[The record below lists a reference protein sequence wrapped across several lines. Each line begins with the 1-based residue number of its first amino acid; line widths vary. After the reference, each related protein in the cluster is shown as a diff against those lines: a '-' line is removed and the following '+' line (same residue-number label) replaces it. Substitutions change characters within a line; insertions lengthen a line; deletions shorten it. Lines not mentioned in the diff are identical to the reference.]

1 MSRLKNQEKAGF
13 FPIPPKVTDLILG
26 YIRAPEGGRILDPC
40 TGTSQALYK
49 IATTLSIEPYGV
61 ELQEDRAIYSQAFFA
76 GEIGE
81 SYRSR
86 IVHDDFRN
94 LKATPSAFNLLYVN
108 PPYMFAADGSLD
120 GRAEYQWLIGTR
132 PYLQTGGLL
141 IYVVPQ
147 HILRHGQTAR
157 YIASWFN
164 NIHAVRFPDES
175 YPQFK
180 QIVLFGTRRDRSG
193 IADPEV
199 IARLKRLAE
208 AGEGMMSID
217 TGLPMPYYL
226 PKLVVPEEK
235 LIFRGMFVT
244 PETAINEAATRGVNQ
259 TLAFRQHLEPG
270 NGLHKLE
277 PLTPMRLGHL
287 TGIIAAGHINN
298 QVLEKDDERLL
309 IKGSSF
315 KRKVRTTERED
326 REEGAYVVYTKD
338 TEQVVTNIT
347 ILDEQGAAS
356 QVEGSDLT
364 AFLEEWIQPL
374 TEVVATSYPPKYT
387 FDLNGFGPV
396 LDQLNLKRKIPL
408 LNKPGLLPTQKHAA
422 AAAATRLLAH
432 DDCII
437 VGKMGTGKTLM
448 GPAVAAA
455 LRSKQMK
462 MDHIIVLCP
471 PHLIDKWIREIKIT
485 WPVAKATPLKT
496 IEDVDRFFAEPGPI
510 FGILKETTARSGSG
524 WEHAIDYVGPRRMKR
539 RKSTESVKFLGNT
552 EFPADDDNAKA
563 LQYQLQRGIRCPAC
577 GERQIKDDVLM
588 MTTDF
593 TSAKKHCQKC
603 AAPLWQDT
611 RFGEAGKAKYP
622 LANYIKKRYKKELDL
637 LIADECHQ
645 FKGQDSDRGDAFARL
660 CTAAR
665 KVLLLTGTIYG
676 GKASTLFYL
685 LYRASAEMRKA
696 YTNKET
702 SGKRRLMLKEWI
714 ENFGI
719 LQEIET
725 KRFDEHGKMS
735 GNSRAGIVVKEL
747 PGGSPAMLPWLLNN
761 SVFVALED
769 MGYALPGYKEIPV
782 PISMTPEMQTSYNYL
797 EAQLNAELRQRLIV
811 GDKSLL
817 GAYLQ
822 SLLSWPDSPWR
833 TKGVTDPKG
842 QMIAFVDA
850 LPYPPGSYPK
860 EEAIIEQIK
869 ESKAAGRKV
878 LLACQQTNTLD
889 ITPQWVTMLEEEGIK
904 AAVLKVEAN
913 KREAWYQRQME
924 AGVDVII
931 THPKRVETG
940 LDLMECVD
948 LIWMGTEYSIYT
960 ILQFNK
966 RSYRIGQTEDVNVY
980 FYIYEDTLQETALH
994 LIAAKSAAASRV
1006 DGDIVQDDTLAELD
1020 DLATSDMVTALGKL
1034 VMEGLVDGEAT
1045 EVTKVQSLSDV
1056 FAEANAD
1063 FHKESSYIGGYVQED
1078 VVPDPTAESGDG
1090 FEVEELPPVMIMR
1103 DQDGRAVIEQRS
1115 IFESYLEDK
1124 DLAQEDEPN
1133 TDEFVTPEPPFDAGT
1148 VTLSADTAESGDK
1161 DQQLETIGPDGE
1173 LYAFDQD
1180 EDAWECVTCPE
1191 DVDVEVVI
1199 PDSWVLDDFVFL
1211 REKLGERPILVAD
1224 GGKLG
1229 IPTIHDPGLRNAR
1242 HIGYGYFTC
1251 ETPEYTVDFE
1261 GGGALRRTP
1270 SENAWCFLTIKKGTY
1285 PYDEEAV
1292 RKKLDEWIRLATPQA
1307 GAEPVEIIKEEPIVS
1322 AENDPNV
1329 VIIAQ
1334 LNDDLYLNHTTKKFT
1349 KKDGEVLRPVLTGG
1363 WEAAEPVTKVT
1374 GKPEVYRNGISCLAM
1389 KETEPGAW
1397 MQCSKQELHKGF
1409 CDFSLGPDQPEP
1421 GDVPGSTA
1429 ESSEAAA
1436 PPKVEVVAPIAET
1449 GEVARAP
1456 IAESGES
1463 AGETLKQRLVFG
1475 VHDRRGGFLKS
1486 EFQDKKAVKQM
1497 SLFD

>member
-13 FPIPPKVTDLILG
+13 FPIPKEVTSLILNS
-26 YIRAPEGGRILDPC
+26 IHAPDGGRILDPC
-40 TGTSQALYK
+40 AGTSEALHQLA
-49 IATTLSIEPYGV
+49 INLHMEPYGV
-61 ELQEDRAIYSQAFFA
+61 ELQEDRAIYSQAFLA
-76 GEIGE
+76 GEMGE
-81 SYRSR
+81 EYRNNV
-86 IVHDDFRN
+86 IEDDFRN
-94 LKATPSAFNLLYVN
+94 LKTNPNAFNLLYLN

-120 GRAEYQWLIGTR
+120 GRAEYQWLVGTR
-132 PYLQTGGLL
+132 PYLQPGGLL
-141 IYVVPQ
+141 VYVVPQ
-147 HILRHGQTAR
+147 HLLRHRQTAR
-157 YIASWFN
+157 YLASWFDD
-164 NIHAVRFPDES
+164 IRAVRFPNES

-180 QIVLFGTRRDRSG
+180 QIVLFGTRREKSN
-193 IADPEV
+193 IADPEIV
-199 IARLKRLAE
+199 ARLKRLAE
-208 AGEGMMSID
+208 AGEGMMPID
-217 TGLPMPYYL
+217 EGQPAPYRL
-226 PKLVVPEEK
+226 PKLIVTNDQFY
-235 LIFRGMFVT
+235 FRGFFVK
-244 PETAINEAATRGVNQ
+244 PETAISEASTRGVSQ
-259 TLAFRQHLEPG
+259 TLLFRQHLEPG
-270 NGLHKLE
+270 TGLHKLE

-298 QVLEKDDERLL
+298 QVLENDGQRLL
-309 IKGSSF
+309 IKGSNF
-315 KRKVRTTERED
+315 KRKVRTTEREE
-326 REEGAYVVYTKD
+326 REEGAYVIYTKD

-356 QVEGSDLT
+356 QVEGPDLT
-364 AFLEEWIQPL
+364 AFLEDWIQPL

-396 LDQLNLKRKIPL
+396 LNQLNLKRKIPL
-408 LNKPGLLPTQKHAA
+408 LNKPGLLPAQKHAA
-422 AAAATRLLAH
+422 AAAATRLMTH
-432 DDCII
+432 DDVII

-448 GPAVAAA
+448 GPAVVAA
-455 LRSKQMK
+455 LRSKK
-462 MDHIIVLCP
+462 IRMDHVIVLCP
-471 PHLIDKWIREIKIT
+471 PHLVDKWIREIKIT
-485 WPVAKATPLKT
+485 WPIAKATPLTT

-524 WEHAIDYVGPRRMKR
+524 WEHAIDYVGPRRMKTR
-539 RKSTESVKFLGNT
+539 TNRQEVTFLGNT

-593 TSAKKHCQKC
+593 TSAKKHCQRC
-603 AAPLWQDT
+603 QSALWQDT

-622 LANYIKKRYKKELDL
+622 LATYIKKRYKKQLDM

-645 FKGQDSDRGDAFARL
+645 FKGQDSDRGYAFSRL

-685 LYRASAEMRKA
+685 LYRASAEMRQA
-696 YTNKET
+696 YTNKDVT
-702 SGKRRLMLKEWI
+702 GKRRLMLKEWI
-714 ENFGI
+714 ERFGI

-725 KRFDEHGKMS
+725 TRFDQHGKTS
-735 GNSRAGIVVKEL
+735 GNSRAGIIIKEL

-761 SVFVALED
+761 SVFVSLED

-782 PISMTPEMQTSYNYL
+782 PVTMTPAMAASYRSL
-797 EAQLNAELRQRLIV
+797 EAQMSAELRRRLLV

-833 TKGVTDPKG
+833 NKGVTDPKG
-842 QMIAFVDA
+842 ELIAFVDA
-850 LPYPPGSYPK
+850 LPGPPGSYPK
-860 EEAIIEQIK
+860 EEAIIERIK

-889 ITPQWVTMLEEEGIK
+889 ITPQWVAMLEEQGIK
-904 AAVLKVEAN
+904 AAVLKVEAS

-980 FYIYEDTLQETALH
+980 FYIYTDTLQEKALH
-994 LIAAKSAAASRV
+994 LIAAKAAAASRV
-1006 DGDIVQDDTLAELD
+1006 DGEILQDDTLAELD
-1020 DLATSDMVTALGKL
+1020 DLASSDMVTALGKL
-1034 VMEGLVDGEAT
+1034 VMDELNGEAT
-1045 EVTKVQSLSDV
+1045 EIAKVQSLADV
-1056 FAEANAD
+1056 FTTANAD
-1063 FHKESSYIGGYVQED
+1063 FHKENGYIGGYVQED
-1078 VVPDPTAESGDG
+1078 VLPDPIAESGDD
-1090 FEVEELPPVMIMR
+1090 FEVEGLPPVRIKIGQHR
-1103 DQDGRAVIEQRS
+1103 DAVIEQRS
-1115 IFESYLEDK
+1115 IFESYLAEK
-1124 DLAQEDEPN
+1124 DL
-1133 TDEFVTPEPPFDAGT
+1133 DEFVTPEPPFDAGT
-1148 VTLSADTAESGDK
+1148 VTLSADTAESGDT

-1173 LYAFDQD
+1173 LYVFDQD
-1180 EDAWECVTCPE
+1180 EDAWDCVTCPE
-1191 DVDVEVVI
+1191 ETEEPVI
-1199 PDSWVLDDFVFL
+1199 AIPERWTLEDFKFL
-1211 REKLGERPILVAD
+1211 RERLGERPILVAD

-1389 KETEPGAW
+1389 KEIEPGTW
-1397 MQCSKQELHKGF
+1397 MQCAKPELHRGF
-1409 CDFSLGPDQPEP
+1409 CDFSLGPDQPE
-1421 GDVPGSTA
+1421 DVPGNTA

-1436 PPKVEVVAPIAET
+1436 PPKAEVVAPIAET

-1463 AGETLKQRLVFG
+1463 AGNPTKQRLVFG